1 MAELT
6 IGKKAPHQV
15 NAVIE
20 IPKHSGVKYEVH
32 KKTGLIKVNRFLFTA
47 ARYPYNYGFIPET
60 LENDNDPLGLLVIN
74 DEPVIPGC
82 IVEVRPVGILR
93 TRDENGVDDKI
104 LAVPLERIDP
114 TFSKIKDLSDLDDP
128 VLKRI
133 AHFFGT
139 YKELEP
145 KKWVK
150 VLGFDGRAKAIKCI
164 EACIKRYKAKQKKQ
178 AKKEKKR

>member
-1 MAELT
+1 MGELT
-6 IGKKAPHQV
+6 IGNKAPQQV

-32 KKTGLIKVNRFLFTA
+32 KKTGMIKVNRFLFTS

-60 LENDNDPLGLLVIN
+60 LENDNDPLDLLVIS
-74 DEPVIPGC
+74 DEPVVPGC

-93 TRDENGVDDKI
+93 TQDENGVDDKI
-104 LAVPLERIDP
+104 IAVPLERIDP
-114 TFSKIKDLSDLDDP
+114 TFSKIKDLKDLDDP

-150 VLGFDGRAKAIKCI
+150 VLGFGGRAKAIKCI
-164 EACIKRYKAKQKKQ
+164 EQCIRRYKAKQKKQ
-178 AKKEKKR
+178 AKKR